1 MNRYQYDETSLHT
14 SNALIRY
21 WLKVKSA
28 LPFHVLPPLLWLGSP
43 CLSAVDQTAAYR
55 TVGIIREIPI

>member
-1 MNRYQYDETSLHT
+1 MNLYQYDDQHKSFP
-14 SNALIRY
+14 AQG
-21 WLKVKSA
+21 WLRELLKSA
-28 LPFHVLPPLLWLGSP
+28 LPFHVLPTLLWLGSP